1 MNGKFKDEVV
11 KRLKLL
17 GVDKQDIQYFEL
29 TSQPIIHG
37 DGFITFDRLF
47 QILQEIKELQLKYG
61 GLAYYITYDKNYP
74 FVNVL
79 WLSSNEE
86 EWEMDYE
93 DIQNDLSFAY
103 VLNLNDDMLS
113 EFGTIGISNINNQIV
128 RVE

>member
-1 MNGKFKDEVV
+1 M
-11 KRLKLL
+11 
-17 GVDKQDIQYFEL
+17 
-29 TSQPIIHG
+29 HG
-37 DGFITFDRLF
+37 DGYITFDRLF
-47 QILQEIKELQLKYG
+47 QIQQKIKELQLKYG
-61 GLAYYITYDKNYP
+61 GFGYYITYDKNYP

-103 VLNLNDDMLS
+103 VFNLNDDVLS
-113 EFGTIGISNINNQIV
+113 EFGTIGICNINNQLA

>member
-1 MNGKFKDEVV
+1 MNGKFNDEVV

-17 GVDKQDIQYFEL
+17 GVDNRDIQYYEL
-29 TSQPIIHG
+29 THQPIMHG
-37 DGFITFDRLF
+37 NGFITFDRLF